1 MKTYNAGEV
10 QVIVG
15 TRRLK
20 GLAEGSFVKVARA
33 EDSFK
38 ERVGADGEV
47 TRSAT
52 NNKMGTI
59 EVTLEQS
66 SEDNAYLQQLMNTDE
81 NTKNGLVPAKVMD
94 SSGTYVAIGAE
105 SWIRK
110 PADLDLGRD
119 AKERTWIV
127 VSASLDIIGGGN

>member
-15 TRRLK
+15 TRRLR
-20 GLAEGSFVKVARA
+20 GLAESSFVKISRD

-38 ERVGADGEV
+38 KRVGADGEV

-52 NNKMGTI
+52 NNKAGKI
-59 EVTLEQS
+59 EIMLEQS

-81 NTKNGLVPAKVMD
+81 NTKNGIIPASVLD
-94 SSGTYVAIGAE
+94 LSGTYVAVAAE
-105 SWIRK
+105 AWIAK
-110 PADLDLGRD
+110 PSDTDLGRD
-119 AKERTWIV
+119 AKERTWVIEA
-127 VSASLDIIGGGN
+127 ASLEITGGGN